1 MTDGSVIAPITMA
14 MVGTLA
20 PPEEGDPQEGAK
32 DESISIPY
40 YENLKE

>member
-20 PPEEGDPQEGAK
+20 PPEEGAK

-40 YENLKE
+40 YEDLKG